1 MSDTYIGWDGK
12 SYPWPPPDGWYHA
25 SDGRW
30 WAPNTGPN
38 PPPAA
43 APSRFERTA
52 PLDHTSQYS
61 EHELPQYGN
70 EQHGHD
76 QHGYD
81 QQGPPQHEAYAPH
94 DTELL
99 APATAAVGSTSAGT
113 PSYFDD
119 PAHLPPPGP
128 ASQLPPPGPSGP
140 SGPDLGHD
148 EDPYQYGVPSA
159 VAGPAGEG
167 GLGPKKLVIGVA
179 AVLAVVAIGIS
190 AFLLRGG
197 DDTTA
202 TDATTTTVAGA
213 TVATPATLPAAS
225 IPASVVDPAATTTVA
240 PADPAASST
249 LAEGDAALV
258 GGFRALLVQQGL
270 TSDKLTDTEIQSF
283 AASFCV
289 FAKSSDNT
297 DEFNVFRE
305 QAISETQSSLD
316 PASLNKV
323 IDAAVITF
331 CPDEATRLGITL
343 G

>member
-38 PPPAA
+38 PPPAP

-52 PLDHTSQYS
+52 PLDHTSQYPEHEPADNGYREHTPYGS
-61 EHELPQYGN
+61 EHL
-70 EQHGHD
+70 
-76 QHGYD
+76 
-81 QQGPPQHEAYAPH
+81 
-94 DTELL
+94 T
-99 APATAAVGSTSAGT
+99 PATASVASTMATGATT

-128 ASQLPPPGPSGP
+128 ASQLPAPGPAGLPPELNLGP
-140 SGPDLGHD
+140 GEG
-148 EDPYQYGVPSA
+148 DPYRYGVPDA
-159 VAGPAGEG
+159 AAGPATEG

-179 AVLAVVAIGIS
+179 AVLAVIAIGVS
-190 AFLLRGG
+190 ALLLRGG
-197 DDTTA
+197 EDTA
-202 TDATTTTVAGA
+202 TDTNGAATSLPGA
-213 TVATPATLPAAS
+213 TVSTAATLPAAAT
-225 IPASVVDPAATTTVA
+225 PASVADPAATTVA
-240 PADPAASST
+240 SADPAAASST

-270 TSDKLTDTEIQSF
+270 TSDKLSDTEIQSF

-289 FAKSSDNT
+289 FAKSSDNS

-305 QAISETQSSLD
+305 QAISETQSSLE

-331 CPDEATRLGITL
+331 CPDEAARLGVTL

>member
-52 PLDHTSQYS
+52 PLESTGRLDNTSQYP
-61 EHELPQYGN
+61 EHDHLDAGN
-70 EQHGHD
+70 
-76 QHGYD
+76 
-81 QQGPPQHEAYAPH
+81 PRHESYPAH
-94 DTELL
+94 DTDRL
-99 APATAAVGSTSAGT
+99 APAAVGVASGPAT

-119 PAHLPPPGP
+119 PGHLPPPGP

-140 SGPDLGHD
+140 AGPDLGPD
-148 EDPYQYGVPSA
+148 EDPYRYGVPEA
-159 VAGPAGEG
+159 AAGPAGEG

-179 AVLAVVAIGIS
+179 AVLAVVAIGVS

-197 DDTTA
+197 DDTA
-202 TDATTTTVAGA
+202 TEAGATSTTLAGA

-225 IPASVVDPAATTTVA
+225 TPASVADPAASTTVA
-240 PADPAASST
+240 PVDPAASST
-249 LAEGDAALV
+249 LVAGDAALV
-258 GGFRALLVQQGL
+258 TSFRDLLVQQGL
-270 TSDKLTDTEIQSF
+270 TSDKLSDTEIQSF

-289 FAKSSDNT
+289 FAQSSDNG

-331 CPDEATRLGITL
+331 CPAEATRLGITL

>member
-52 PLDHTSQYS
+52 PLDHTSQYPQ
-61 EHELPQYGN
+61 HELPDRAH
-70 EQHGHD
+70 EDHGHAD
-76 QHGYD
+76 HGY
-81 QQGPPQHEAYAPH
+81 QEHERYGTSAH

-99 APATAAVGSTSAGT
+99 TPATAAVGGAGTGAGT

-128 ASQLPPPGPSGP
+128 GSQLPPPGPSGP
-140 SGPDLGHD
+140 PGPDLGHD
-148 EDPYQYGVPSA
+148 EDPYRYGVPSIA
-159 VAGPAGEG
+159 AGSAGEG

-179 AVLAVVAIGIS
+179 AVLAVLAIGVS

-197 DDTTA
+197 DDTT
-202 TDATTTTVAGA
+202 TDAGGTTTTVAGA
-213 TVATPATLPAAS
+213 TASTAATLPAATT
-225 IPASVVDPAATTTVA
+225 PASVVDPNATTTVA
-240 PADPAASST
+240 PADPGASST

-289 FAKSSDNT
+289 FAQSSDNA

>member
-52 PLDHTSQYS
+52 PLDNTSQYP
-61 EHELPQYGN
+61 EHEPQEHGRQEHEGYGT
-70 EQHGHD
+70 HD
-76 QHGYD
+76 SGFLT
-81 QQGPPQHEAYAPH
+81 PV
-94 DTELL
+94 
-99 APATAAVGSTSAGT
+99 TAAVGATAGSTT

-119 PAHLPPPGP
+119 PGHLPPPGP
-128 ASQLPPPGPSGP
+128 ASQLPPPGPAGP
-140 SGPDLGHD
+140 GGPDPDG

-159 VAGPAGEG
+159 VAGAAGEG

-179 AVLAVVAIGIS
+179 AVLAVVAIAVS
-190 AFLLRGG
+190 AFLLRG
-197 DDTTA
+197 DDTAA
-202 TDATTTTVAGA
+202 TDTNGTTTVPGVTASTA
-213 TVATPATLPAAS
+213 ATLPPAS
-225 IPASVVDPAATTTVA
+225 TPTSVVDPNATTTVA
-240 PADPAASST
+240 PTDPAAASTT

-258 GGFRALLVQQGL
+258 GSFRGLLVQQGL
-270 TSDKLTDTEIQSF
+270 TSDKLTDTDIQTF
-283 AASFCV
+283 AASFCA
-289 FAKSSDNT
+289 FAESSDNG

-305 QAISETQSSLD
+305 QAISETESSLD

-331 CPDEATRLGITL
+331 CPDQATRLGITL

>member
-38 PPPAA
+38 PPPTA
-43 APSRFERTA
+43 APSRFERTE
-52 PLDHTSQYS
+52 PLDHTNQYP
-61 EHELPQYGN
+61 E
-70 EQHGHD
+70 
-76 QHGYD
+76 HGYD
-81 QQGPPQHEAYAPH
+81 DEGHDEHDPYASQA
-94 DTELL
+94 TELL
-99 APATAAVGSTSAGT
+99 SPARAAAGPAAT

-119 PAHLPPPGP
+119 PARLPSPAP
-128 ASQLPPPGPSGP
+128 ASQLPPPGPAGSPGP
-140 SGPDLGHD
+140 AGPGGPDFGDDGH
-148 EDPYQYGVPSA
+148 DPYQYGVPPA
-159 VAGPAGEG
+159 AAGPAGEG

-179 AVLAVVAIGIS
+179 AVLAVVAIGVS
-190 AFLLRGG
+190 ALLLRGG
-197 DDTTA
+197 DETA
-202 TDATTTTVAGA
+202 TDTTGSATTVPGA
-213 TVATPATLPAAS
+213 TSATPATLPPAS
-225 IPASVVDPAATTTVA
+225 TPASVVDPNATTTVA
-240 PADPAASST
+240 PVDPAASST
-249 LAEGDAALV
+249 LAGGDAALV
-258 GGFRALLVQQGL
+258 ASFRDLLVQQGL
-270 TSDKLTDTEIQSF
+270 TSDKLSDTEIQSF

-289 FAKSSDNT
+289 FAKSSDGG

>member
-38 PPPAA
+38 PPPMA
-43 APSRFERTA
+43 APSRFEHTA
-52 PLDHTSQYS
+52 PLDHTSQYP
-61 EHELPQYGN
+61 E
-70 EQHGHD
+70 HGHD
-76 QHGYD
+76 DGGYED
-81 QQGPPQHEAYAPH
+81 HDPYAAQA
-94 DTELL
+94 TELL
-99 APATAAVGSTSAGT
+99 SPATVATGSTAT
-113 PSYFDD
+113 PSYFDN
-119 PAHLPPPGP
+119 PADVPPTAP
-128 ASQLPPPGPSGP
+128 ASQLPPPGPSGSP
-140 SGPDLGHD
+140 GSAGLVGPNFGNGDD
-148 EDPYQYGVPSA
+148 DPYRYGVPA
-159 VAGPAGEG
+159 AAAGPAGDG

-179 AVLAVVAIGIS
+179 AVLAVVAIGVS

-197 DDTTA
+197 DDTA
-202 TDATTTTVAGA
+202 TDTNGASSTVPGA
-213 TVATPATLPAAS
+213 TVATPATLP
-225 IPASVVDPAATTTVA
+225 PAGTPVSAVDPDATTTVA
-240 PADPAASST
+240 PVDPAASST
-249 LAEGDAALV
+249 LASGDAALV
-258 GGFRALLVQQGL
+258 GSFRDLLVQQGL

-289 FAKSSDNT
+289 FAKSSDNG

>member
-38 PPPAA
+38 PPPTA

-52 PLDHTSQYS
+52 PLDHTSQYPQ
-61 EHELPQYGN
+61 HELPDPG
-70 EQHGHD
+70 HGHD
-76 QHGYD
+76 GHGHD
-81 QQGPPQHEAYAPH
+81 EHEPYGTAAG
-94 DTELL
+94 DAELL
-99 APATAAVGSTSAGT
+99 TPATAAVGYTGAGTGPAT

-119 PAHLPPPGP
+119 PAHLPPPG
-128 ASQLPPPGPSGP
+128 SQLPPPGPSGLP
-140 SGPDLGHD
+140 GPDLGHD
-148 EDPYQYGVPSA
+148 EDPYRYGVPSA
-159 VAGPAGEG
+159 AAGPAGEG

-179 AVLAVVAIGIS
+179 AVLAVIAIGVS
-190 AFLLRGG
+190 ALLLRGG
-197 DDTTA
+197 DDSTTA
-202 TDATTTTVAGA
+202 AGDTSTTLPGA
-213 TVATPATLPAAS
+213 TVSTAATLPAATT
-225 IPASVVDPAATTTVA
+225 PASVVDPNATTTVA
-240 PADPAASST
+240 PADPAASSS
-249 LAEGDAALV
+249 LAEGDATLV

-289 FAKSSDNT
+289 FAKSSDNA

>member
-38 PPPAA
+38 PPPTA
-43 APSRFERTA
+43 APSHFERTA
-52 PLDHTSQYS
+52 PLDSGGRLDSTSQYP
-61 EHELPQYGN
+61 EHHDPD
-70 EQHGHD
+70 HG
-76 QHGYD
+76 Q
-81 QQGPPQHEAYAPH
+81 PRHEPYPAY
-94 DTELL
+94 DTERL
-99 APATAAVGSTSAGT
+99 APANAGVASGATT

-119 PAHLPPPGP
+119 PAPLPPPGP
-128 ASQLPPPGPSGP
+128 TSSLPPPGPPGP
-140 SGPDLGHD
+140 GGPDLGPD
-148 EDPYQYGVPSA
+148 EDPYGYGVPA
-159 VAGPAGEG
+159 AAEPAGEG

-179 AVLAVVAIGIS
+179 AVLAVIAIGVS
-190 AFLLRGG
+190 AFLLRG
-197 DDTTA
+197 DDTA
-202 TDATTTTVAGA
+202 TDAGATSTTLPGA
-213 TVATPATLPAAS
+213 TVATPATLPPAT
-225 IPASVVDPAATTTVA
+225 PASVVDPGATTTVA
-240 PADPAASST
+240 PADPAASTT
-249 LAEGDAALV
+249 LAAGDAALV
-258 GGFRALLVQQGL
+258 GSFRDLLVQQGL

-289 FAKSSDNT
+289 FAKSSDNG

>member
-52 PLDHTSQYS
+52 PLDHTSQYP
-61 EHELPQYGN
+61 EHEL
-70 EQHGHD
+70 EAHGH
-76 QHGYD
+76 QEHVSYG
-81 QQGPPQHEAYAPH
+81 AH
-94 DTELL
+94 DTELFT
-99 APATAAVGSTSAGT
+99 PATAAVAATAGSAT

-119 PAHLPPPGP
+119 PGHLPPPGP

-140 SGPDLGHD
+140 PGPGGPDPGGD
-148 EDPYQYGVPSA
+148 GDPYQYGVPSA

-179 AVLAVVAIGIS
+179 AVLAVVAIAVS

-202 TDATTTTVAGA
+202 TDTNGSSTTVAGA
-213 TVATPATLPAAS
+213 TVSTAATLP
-225 IPASVVDPAATTTVA
+225 PASVPASVADPAATTTVA
-240 PADPAASST
+240 PTDPAASST
-249 LAEGDAALV
+249 LVEGDAALV

-289 FAKSSDNT
+289 FAKSSDNG

>member
-52 PLDHTSQYS
+52 PLDHTSQYP
-61 EHELPQYGN
+61 EHEPPDL
-70 EQHGHD
+70 GHRD
-76 QHGYD
+76 QGY
-81 QQGPPQHEAYAPH
+81 QEHESYATAH

-99 APATAAVGSTSAGT
+99 TPATASVAASAGAT

-119 PAHLPPPGP
+119 PGHLPPTGP
-128 ASQLPPPGPSGP
+128 SSQLPPPGPSGP
-140 SGPDLGHD
+140 RGPDLGAD
-148 EDPYQYGVPSA
+148 EDPYQYGVPSS

-179 AVLAVVAIGIS
+179 AVLAVIAIGVS
-190 AFLLRGG
+190 ALLLRGG
-197 DDTTA
+197 DDGTTA
-202 TDATTTTVAGA
+202 ADGTSTTIPGA
-213 TVATPATLPAAS
+213 TVATAATLPAAS
-225 IPASVVDPAATTTVA
+225 TPASVADPAASTTVA
-240 PADPAASST
+240 PADPAASTT
-249 LAEGDAALV
+249 LAGGDAALV

-270 TSDKLTDTEIQSF
+270 TSDKLSDTEIQTF

-289 FAKSSDNT
+289 FAKSSDNS